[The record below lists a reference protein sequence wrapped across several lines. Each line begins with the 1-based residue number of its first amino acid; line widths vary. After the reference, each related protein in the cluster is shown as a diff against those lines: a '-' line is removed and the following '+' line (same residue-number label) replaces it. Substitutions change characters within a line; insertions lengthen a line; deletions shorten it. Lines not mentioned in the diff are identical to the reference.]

1 MISRIEKIHH
11 FMEEHELDG
20 LMIDS
25 RENRFYLSGF
35 TGTAGRILFT
45 LEKDYFV
52 TDFRYNEQAGEQ
64 TEGYE
69 IIEVNQKQEEKLA
82 ELVKSSGVKLLGFEA
97 KEVSYKQFKK
107 YSSAFDGVDLIPV
120 GDELNSLRMVKDS
133 IEISKIK
140 KAVEITDLAFEHIC
154 KIIKP
159 GITEREVALELEFF
173 MKKKGAE
180 KNSFDFI
187 VASGTRSSLPH
198 GVATD
203 KVLEKGDF
211 VTMDFGTYY
220 QGYCSDMTRTV
231 VLGEPTE
238 KQQEIYNIVLQAQL
252 KVIEQIKAGMACKD
266 VDAIA
271 RDFITEAGYGDK
283 FGHSLGHGIG
293 VEIHEAP
300 RLSVVSEQVLLPGM
314 VVTDEP
320 GIYIVDWGGV
330 RIEDDLL
337 ITEDGCEVLNKSTK
351 ELIIIEY

>member
-1 MISRIEKIHH
+1 MISRIERIHQ

-20 LMIDS
+20 LLIDS

-45 LEKDYFV
+45 LEKDYFI
-52 TDFRYNEQAGEQ
+52 TDFRYTEQADEQ
-64 TEGYE
+64 TKGYE
-69 IIEVNQKQEEKLA
+69 IVEVNQQQEEKLA
-82 ELVKSSGVKLLGFEA
+82 ELVKSCGVKLLGFEA
-97 KEVSYKQFKK
+97 KEVSYELFKK
-107 YSSAFDGVDLIPV
+107 YSSALNGVDLIPV

-133 IEISKIK
+133 TEVDKIK
-140 KAVEITDLAFEHIC
+140 KAIEITDLAFEHIC
-154 KIIKP
+154 NFIKT
-159 GITEREVALELEFF
+159 GITEREVALDLEFF

-231 VLGEPTE
+231 VIGEPTE

-252 KVIEQIKAGMACKD
+252 KVIEEIKVGMTCKD

-271 RDFITEAGYGDK
+271 RDFITEAGYGDN

-300 RLSVVSEQVLLPGM
+300 RLSVVSEQILLSGM

-320 GIYIVDWGGV
+320 GIYIPDWGGV

-337 ITEDGCEVLNKSTK
+337 ITEDGCDVLNNSPK
-351 ELIIIEY
+351 ELLML